1 MNNKRS
7 IAFTVELLGLFIL
20 LIMVIVMI
28 TQVFV
33 MSRTRTIE
41 ARHLTQAVMMAR
53 STAEAA
59 SSEHD
64 LSLLAEKIKAM
75 DNVQSAEADASGSSL
90 DIVFDTDG
98 KPAGKDFC
106 VVLHRAD
113 EERDSGVYTT
123 DNIEVYFCVPGKL
136 EGKIYDLSTGSHFTA
151 EEVGS

>member
-33 MSRTRTIE
+33 MSRARTIE
-41 ARHLTQAVMMAR
+41 ARHLTQAVMMAQ

-59 SSEHD
+59 SSEYD
-64 LSLLAEKIKAM
+64 LSLLAEKIKDM
-75 DNVQSAEADASGSSL
+75 NNVQSAEANASAGSI

-106 VVLHRAD
+106 VVLNRTED
-113 EERDSGVYTT
+113 KRDSGVYTT
-123 DNIEVYFCVPGKL
+123 DNIEVYYCVPGQL
-136 EGKIYDLSTGSHFTA
+136 EGKIYDLSAGSHFTA

>member
-64 LSLLAEKIKAM
+64 LSVLAEKIKDM
-75 DNVQSAEADASGSSL
+75 DNVQSAEASASGSSL

-98 KPAGKDFC
+98 KLTGKDFC
-106 VVLHRAD
+106 IVLHRAE
-113 EERDSGVYTT
+113 EERDSGVYVT
-123 DNIEVYFCVPGKL
+123 DNIEVYYCIPGQP

>member
-20 LIMVIVMI
+20 LILVIVMI

-41 ARHLTQAVMMAR
+41 ARRLTQAVIMAQ

-64 LSLLAEKIKAM
+64 LAQLADKIMGM
-75 DNVQSAEADASGSSL
+75 DNVQSAEANAAGDEL

-98 KPAGKDFC
+98 KPSGRDFC
-106 VVLHRAD
+106 VVLRRS
-113 EERDSGVYTT
+113 EEGRDSGVYVT
-123 DNIEVYFCVPGKL
+123 DNIEVYYCVPGQL
-136 EGKIYDLSTGSHFTA
+136 SGKIYDLDTGRHFTA

>member
-20 LIMVIVMI
+20 LILVIVMI

-33 MSRTRTIE
+33 MSRARTIE

-75 DNVQSAEADASGSSL
+75 DNVQSAEANASAGSI

-106 VVLHRAD
+106 AVLHRS
-113 EERDSGVYTT
+113 EEKRDSGVYTT
-123 DNIEVYFCVPGKL
+123 DNIEVYYCVPGQL
-136 EGKIYDLSTGSHFTA
+136 EGKIYDLSTGRHFTA

>member
-20 LIMVIVMI
+20 LILVIVMI

-33 MSRTRTIE
+33 MSRARTIE
-41 ARHLTQAVMMAR
+41 ARHLTQAVMMAQ

-64 LSLLAEKIKAM
+64 LSVLAEKLKDM
-75 DNVQSAEADASGSSL
+75 DNVQSAEASGDSL
-90 DIVFDTDG
+90 SIVFDTDG
-98 KPAGKDFC
+98 NLTGKDFC
-106 VVLHRAD
+106 IVLHRAE
-113 EERDSGVYTT
+113 EERDSGVYTR
-123 DNIEVYFCVPGKL
+123 DNIEVYYCVPGQT

>member
-20 LIMVIVMI
+20 LILVIVMI

-33 MSRTRTIE
+33 MSRARTIE
-41 ARHLTQAVMMAR
+41 ARHLTQAVMIAQ

-64 LSLLAEKIKAM
+64 LSLLAEKLKGM
-75 DNVQSAEADASGSSL
+75 DNVQSVEADASGGSL

-98 KPAGKDFC
+98 KPNGKDFC
-106 VVLHRAD
+106 IVLHRAD
-113 EERDSGVYTT
+113 EKRDSGVYAT
-123 DNIEVYFCVPGKL
+123 DDIEVYYCVPGQH
-136 EGKIYDLSTGSHFTA
+136 EGKIYDLSTGSHFTE

>member
-20 LIMVIVMI
+20 LILVIVMI

-33 MSRTRTIE
+33 MSRARTIE
-41 ARHLTQAVMMAR
+41 ARHLTQAVMMAQ

-64 LSLLAEKIKAM
+64 LSILAERIKDM
-75 DNVQSAEADASGSSL
+75 DNVRSAEADVSGGSL
-90 DIVFDTDG
+90 NIVFDTDG
-98 KPAGKDFC
+98 KQAGKDFYI
-106 VVLHRAD
+106 VLHRD
-113 EERDSGVYTT
+113 EEKRGSGVYVT
-123 DNIEVYFCVPGKL
+123 DKIEVYYCVPEKP

>member
-20 LIMVIVMI
+20 LILVIVMI

-33 MSRTRTIE
+33 MSRARTIE
-41 ARHLTQAVMMAR
+41 ARHLTQAVMMAQ

-75 DNVQSAEADASGSSL
+75 DNVQSAEANASAGSI

-106 VVLHRAD
+106 AVLHRTE
-113 EERDSGVYTT
+113 EERASGVYTK
-123 DNIEVYFCVPGKL
+123 DNIEVYYCVPGQL
-136 EGKIYDLSTGSHFTA
+136 EGKIYDLSTGRHFTA

>member
-20 LIMVIVMI
+20 LILVIVMI

-33 MSRTRTIE
+33 MSRARTIE
-41 ARHLTQAVMMAR
+41 ARHLTQAVMMAQ

-64 LSLLAEKIKAM
+64 LSLLAEKIKDM
-75 DNVQSAEADASGSSL
+75 DNVQSAEASGDSL
-90 DIVFDTDG
+90 SIVFDTDG
-98 KPAGKDFC
+98 NLTGKDFC
-106 VVLHRAD
+106 IVLHRAE
-113 EERDSGVYTT
+113 EERDSGVYTR
-123 DNIEVYFCVPGKL
+123 DNIEVYYCVPGQT

>member
-41 ARHLTQAVMMAR
+41 ARHLTQAVMMAQ

-75 DNVQSAEADASGSSL
+75 DNVQSAEANVSGGSV

-98 KPAGKDFC
+98 NPAGKDFC
-106 VVLHRAD
+106 AVLHRTE
-113 EERDSGVYTT
+113 EERASGVYTK
-123 DNIEVYFCVPGKL
+123 DNIEVYYCVPGQL
-136 EGKIYDLSTGSHFTA
+136 EEKI
-151 EEVGS
+151 

>member
-20 LIMVIVMI
+20 LILVIVMI

-33 MSRTRTIE
+33 MSRARTIE
-41 ARHLTQAVMMAR
+41 ARHLTQAVMMAQ

-64 LSLLAEKIKAM
+64 LALLAEKIKDM
-75 DNVQSAEADASGSSL
+75 DNVQSAEASDDSL
-90 DIVFDTDG
+90 SIVFDTDG
-98 KPAGKDFC
+98 NLTGKDFC
-106 VVLHRAD
+106 IVLHRAE
-113 EERDSGVYTT
+113 EERDSGVYTR
-123 DNIEVYFCVPGKL
+123 DNIEVYYCVPGQT

>member
-20 LIMVIVMI
+20 LILVIVMI

-41 ARHLTQAVMMAR
+41 ARRLNQAVMMAQ

-64 LSLLAEKIKAM
+64 LALLADKIKGM
-75 DNVQSAEADASGSSL
+75 DNVQSAEANAAGDELS
-90 DIVFDTDG
+90 IVFDTDG
-98 KPAGKDFC
+98 K
-106 VVLHRAD
+106 
-113 EERDSGVYTT
+113 
-123 DNIEVYFCVPGKL
+123 VPR
-136 EGKIYDLSTGSHFTA
+136 
-151 EEVGS
+151 VPP

>member
-20 LIMVIVMI
+20 LILVIVMI

-33 MSRTRTIE
+33 MSRARTIE
-41 ARHLTQAVMMAR
+41 ARHLTQAVMMAQ

-64 LSLLAEKIKAM
+64 LSALAEKIKAM
-75 DNVQSAEADASGSSL
+75 DNVQSAEADVAGGSL
-90 DIVFDTDG
+90 NIVFDTDG
-98 KPAGKDFC
+98 KPAGRDFC
-106 VVLHRAD
+106 IVLHRA
-113 EERDSGVYTT
+113 EEDRDSGVYTT
-123 DNIEVYFCVPGKL
+123 DNIEVYYCVPGQL
-136 EGKIYDLSTGSHFTA
+136 EGKIYNLSTGSNFTA

>member
-20 LIMVIVMI
+20 LILVIVMI
-28 TQVFV
+28 TQIFV
-33 MSRTRTIE
+33 MSRARTIE
-41 ARHLTQAVMMAR
+41 ARHLTQAVMMAQ

-64 LSLLAEKIKAM
+64 LSVLAEKLKDM
-75 DNVQSAEADASGSSL
+75 DNVQSAEANASDGSL

-98 KPAGKDFC
+98 KQTGKDFYLI
-106 VVLHRAD
+106 LHRD
-113 EERDSGVYTT
+113 EEERDSGVYAT
-123 DNIEVYFCVPGKL
+123 DKIEVYYCVPGQL

>member
-1 MNNKRS
+1 MNNKKS

-20 LIMVIVMI
+20 LILVIVMI

-33 MSRTRTIE
+33 MSRARTIE
-41 ARHLTQAVMMAR
+41 ARHLTQAVMMAQ

-64 LSLLAEKIKAM
+64 LALLAEKIKDM
-75 DNVQSAEADASGSSL
+75 DNVQSAEASGDSL
-90 DIVFDTDG
+90 SIVFDTDG
-98 KPAGKDFC
+98 NLTGKDFC
-106 VVLHRAD
+106 IVLHRAE
-113 EERDSGVYTT
+113 EERDSGVYTR
-123 DNIEVYFCVPGKL
+123 DNIEVYYCVPGQT

>member
-20 LIMVIVMI
+20 LILVIVMI

-41 ARHLTQAVMMAR
+41 ARRLTQAVIMAQ

-64 LSLLAEKIKAM
+64 LALLADKIKGM
-75 DNVQSAEADASGSSL
+75 ENVQSAEANAAGDELS
-90 DIVFDTDG
+90 IVFDTDG
-98 KPAGKDFC
+98 KASGRDFC
-106 VVLHRAD
+106 VVLRRS
-113 EERDSGVYTT
+113 EEGRDSGAYVT
-123 DNIEVYFCVPGKL
+123 DNIEVYYCVPGQL
-136 EGKIYDLSTGSHFTA
+136 SGKIYDLDTGRHFTA

>member
-20 LIMVIVMI
+20 LILVIVMI

-33 MSRTRTIE
+33 MSRARTIE
-41 ARHLTQAVMMAR
+41 ARHLTQAVMMAQ

-64 LSLLAEKIKAM
+64 LSLLAEKIKDM
-75 DNVQSAEADASGSSL
+75 NNVQSAEASGDSL
-90 DIVFDTDG
+90 SIVFDTDG
-98 KPAGKDFC
+98 NLTGKDFC
-106 VVLHRAD
+106 IVLHRAE
-113 EERDSGVYTT
+113 EERDSGVYTR
-123 DNIEVYFCVPGKL
+123 DNIEVYYCVPGQT

>member
-33 MSRTRTIE
+33 MSRARTIE
-41 ARHLTQAVMMAR
+41 ARHLTQAVMMAQ

-75 DNVQSAEADASGSSL
+75 DNVQSAEANASAGSI

-106 VVLHRAD
+106 AVLHRS
-113 EERDSGVYTT
+113 EEKRDSGVYTT
-123 DNIEVYFCVPGKL
+123 DNIEVYYCVPGQL
-136 EGKIYDLSTGSHFTA
+136 EGKIYNLSTGSHFTA

>member
-7 IAFTVELLGLFIL
+7 ISFTVELLGLFIL
-20 LIMVIVMI
+20 LILVIVMI

-33 MSRTRTIE
+33 MSRARTIE
-41 ARHLTQAVMMAR
+41 ARHLTQAVMMAQ

-64 LSLLAEKIKAM
+64 LALLAEKIKDM
-75 DNVQSAEADASGSSL
+75 DNVQSAEASGDSL
-90 DIVFDTDG
+90 SIVFDTG
-98 KPAGKDFC
+98 GNLTGKDFC
-106 VVLHRAD
+106 IVLHRAE
-113 EERDSGVYTT
+113 EERDSGVYTR
-123 DNIEVYFCVPGKL
+123 DNIEVYYCVPGQT

>member
-20 LIMVIVMI
+20 LILVIVMI

-33 MSRTRTIE
+33 MSRARTIE
-41 ARHLTQAVMMAR
+41 ARHLTQAVMMAQ

-64 LSLLAEKIKAM
+64 LALLAEKVKDM
-75 DNVQSAEADASGSSL
+75 DNVQSAEADASDGSLS
-90 DIVFDTDG
+90 IVFDTDG
-98 KPAGKDFC
+98 KQAGKDFC
-106 VVLHRAD
+106 IVLHRTE
-113 EERDSGVYTT
+113 EERDSGVYTR
-123 DNIEVYFCVPGKL
+123 DNIEVYYCVPGQT

>member
-1 MNNKRS
+1 MNNKKS

-20 LIMVIVMI
+20 LILVIVMI

-33 MSRTRTIE
+33 MSRARTIE
-41 ARHLTQAVMMAR
+41 ARHLTQAVMMAQ

-64 LSLLAEKIKAM
+64 LSLRAEKIKAM
-75 DNVQSAEADASGSSL
+75 DNVQSAEANDSAGSI

-98 KPAGKDFC
+98 NPAGKDFC
-106 VVLHRAD
+106 AVLHRTE
-113 EERDSGVYTT
+113 EERASGVYTK
-123 DNIEVYFCVPGKL
+123 DNIEVYYCVPGQL
-136 EGKIYDLSTGSHFTA
+136 EGKIYDLSTGRHFTA

>member
-20 LIMVIVMI
+20 LILVIVMI

-33 MSRTRTIE
+33 MSRARTIE

-64 LSLLAEKIKAM
+64 LSLLAEKIKDM
-75 DNVQSAEADASGSSL
+75 DNVQSAEADASGGSV

-106 VVLHRAD
+106 IVLHRTE
-113 EERDSGVYTT
+113 EERNSGVYAT
-123 DNIEVYFCVPGKL
+123 DNIEVYYCAPGQH
-136 EGKIYDLSTGSHFTA
+136 EGKIYDLSAGSHFTA

>member
-1 MNNKRS
+1 MDCQAKDKQYVAGTYAR
-7 IAFTVELLGLFIL
+7 FPVTVSHGKG
-20 LIMVIVMI
+20 
-28 TQVFV
+28 
-33 MSRTRTIE
+33 
-41 ARHLTQAVMMAR
+41 
-53 STAEAA
+53 
-59 SSEHD
+59 SE
-64 LSLLAEKIKAM
+64 
-75 DNVQSAEADASGSSL
+75 
-90 DIVFDTDG
+90 VFDTDG

>member
-20 LIMVIVMI
+20 LILVIVMI

-33 MSRTRTIE
+33 MSRARTIE
-41 ARHLTQAVMMAR
+41 ARHLTQAVMMAQ

-64 LSLLAEKIKAM
+64 LALLAEKIKDM
-75 DNVQSAEADASGSSL
+75 DNVQSAEANVSGGSV

-98 KPAGKDFC
+98 NPAGKDFC
-106 VVLHRAD
+106 AVLHRS
-113 EERDSGVYTT
+113 EEKRDSGVYTT
-123 DNIEVYFCVPGKL
+123 DNIEVYYCVPGQL
-136 EGKIYDLSTGSHFTA
+136 EGKIYNLSTGSRFTA

>member
-33 MSRTRTIE
+33 MSRARTIE
-41 ARHLTQAVMMAR
+41 ARHLTQAVMMAQ

-75 DNVQSAEADASGSSL
+75 DNVQSAEANASAGSI

-106 VVLHRAD
+106 AVLHRS
-113 EERDSGVYTT
+113 EEKRDSGVYTT
-123 DNIEVYFCVPGKL
+123 DNIEVYYCVPGQL

>member
-20 LIMVIVMI
+20 LILVIVMI

-41 ARHLTQAVMMAR
+41 ARRLTQAVMMAQ

-59 SSEHD
+59 SSEYD
-64 LSLLAEKIKAM
+64 LSLLADRIKAM
-75 DNVQSAEADASGSSL
+75 DNVQSAEANAAGDGL

-98 KPAGKDFC
+98 KPLGKDFC
-106 VVLHRAD
+106 VTLHRS
-113 EERDSGVYTT
+113 EEKRDAGAYVT
-123 DNIEVYFCVPGKL
+123 DDIEVYYCVPGQP
-136 EGKIYDLSTGSHFTA
+136 GDSIYDLTAGRHFTA